1 MIVNEIIEILLY
13 ISSFFTASWIILQ
26 VFYYRISTKYDVSKL
41 EKKEEGNEKISII
54 VAIKDEDEN
63 TVKGLIENLSKLDYD
78 NYDVVV
84 ISDDNQ
90 DKFEKLCRKLDK
102 IPNNFIMVRRENN
115 QGRKAGALN
124 YALKLAKGDVLVFL
138 DSEARVDRDFLKK
151 ISAFSAYDAL
161 SFRLRIRE
169 VSTVVQKI
177 YANTTE
183 FVMNTLFKARSTLNL
198 LIFPNGSAMAI
209 KKSILIGVKGW
220 KEGKVTE
227 DLELGIRL
235 ALNGV
240 TFKYIDSIVIY
251 TLAPY
256 TLTDLYNQIKRWAY
270 GSAELFFYSLK
281 LFKLGAKGVEG
292 FIYAQQW
299 GIYPLF
305 LLMLIISLGNEFLLK
320 INYLYVFAC
329 LIPILFSLS
338 LYMSVIRVKGEIK
351 DYRPSLVTLLASM
364 VGYIQGFL
372 RIKFRWKVTPKE
384 MDNSENNYIISAKI
398 TGLLLASLSYLNAI
412 YDRDISSIILLI
424 LAVSF
429 LLI

>member
-13 ISSFFTASWIILQ
+13 MSSFFTTLWIILQ
-26 VFYYRISTKYDVSKL
+26 VLYYKISTQYDSNKL
-41 EKKEEGNEKISII
+41 ENREDTNEKISII

-63 TVKGLIENLSKLDYD
+63 TVKELIDNLSKLDYD
-78 NYDVVV
+78 NYDVIIV
-84 ISDDNQ
+84 SDDNQ

-102 IPNNFIMVRRENN
+102 IPNNFIIIRRENN

-124 YALKLAKGDVLVFL
+124 YALKLANGDILVFL
-138 DSEARVDRDFLKK
+138 DSEARVDSDFLRK
-151 ISAFSAYDAL
+151 ISAYSTYDAL
-161 SFRLRIRE
+161 SFRLRVRE

-183 FVMNTLFKARSTLNL
+183 FVMNTLFKARSALNL

-209 KKSILIGVKGW
+209 RKSVLMNVKGW

-240 TFKYIDSIVIY
+240 TFKYIDSIVVY

-281 LFKLGAKGVEG
+281 MFKLGVKGIEG

-305 LLMLIISLGNEFLLK
+305 LLMFIVSLSSEFLLK
-320 INYLYVFAC
+320 INYLYIFAS
-329 LIPILFSLS
+329 LIPILFSLL

-351 DYRPSLVTLLASM
+351 DYRPSLVTLLASII
-364 VGYIQGFL
+364 GYIQGFL

-384 MDNSENNYIISAKI
+384 MSNSEDNYIISAKI
-398 TGLLLASLSYLNAI
+398 VGLLLTSFSYLNAI
-412 YDRDISSIILLI
+412 YDKNISSIILLI
-424 LAVSF
+424 LGISF